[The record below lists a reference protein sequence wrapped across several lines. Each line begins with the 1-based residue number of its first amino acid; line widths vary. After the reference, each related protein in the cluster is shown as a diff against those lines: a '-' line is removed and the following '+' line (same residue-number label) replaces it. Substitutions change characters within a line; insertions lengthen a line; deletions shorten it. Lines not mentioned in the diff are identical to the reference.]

1 MPVEKGRNICGMN
14 TNKVHACMIKTFN
27 RMKKRIG
34 FLIYQVN
41 WQTHETLETLTG
53 LSLKALP
60 FQFVLPAIQVS
71 LFCMAVGQ
79 DPKQLPVAVVNNELF
94 AHNGTMTESCQN
106 GKIWNCKRRHLRT
119 EIPPFE
125 IRLENPPAFS
135 QLCKKPEGL
144 RAGFFCTLSKKLSH
158 EKKPQKMWSKKKSQ
172 ILSQN
177 STLCR
182 FYFTKK
188 LPKNSLCGENSYF
201 CFQNSIFSLKLN
213 ATQAAGLKFPAKKCI
228 KKCLT

>member
-144 RAGFFCTLSKKLSH
+144 RAGFFV
-158 EKKPQKMWSKKKSQ
+158 
-172 ILSQN
+172 
-177 STLCR
+177 R
-182 FYFTKK
+182 FR
-188 LPKNSLCGENSYF
+188 KNSAMKKNL
-201 CFQNSIFSLKLN
+201 
-213 ATQAAGLKFPAKKCI
+213 KKCGPR
-228 KKCLT
+228 KKAKFCPKTQPYAGFTLLKNYQKIPCVEKTHIFAFKTQFFPWNSMQRRLQALSSLQKNV